1 MRDYYAVMVDDG
13 TAIFSH
19 ACQNSSPA
27 LRRRP
32 FASASCAN
40 RSYSS
45 PRPAQNGYHSSQRRS
60 RSRAAATSLPGTLPG
75 TPVAHQAN
83 AARVPDV
90 IENLLVHGTARRRAA
105 AGCQQAIT
113 SSARTTWPKNWSML
127 CSVASCSR
135 WVNVAV
141 QSLVKTT

>member
-1 MRDYYAVMVDDG
+1 MRQPLVLIAAPGPKRVPLLPAPEAVAG
-13 TAIFSH
+13 HSH
-19 ACQNSSPA
+19 V
-27 LRRRP
+27 
-32 FASASCAN
+32 
-40 RSYSS
+40 
-45 PRPAQNGYHSSQRRS
+45 
-60 RSRAAATSLPGTLPG
+60 AARH
-75 TPVAHQAN
+75 PVAHHAN

-90 IENLLVHGTARRRAA
+90 IENLLVHGTARSRAA

>member
-1 MRDYYAVMVDDG
+1 V
-13 TAIFSH
+13 
-19 ACQNSSPA
+19 N
-27 LRRRP
+27 
-32 FASASCAN
+32 
-40 RSYSS
+40 
-45 PRPAQNGYHSSQRRS
+45 NGRLTRENRS
-60 RSRAAATSLPGTLPG
+60 RSAGAKEFRCKLLDLCVDQTPKIAVDGRILRNSLLICLLAVG
-75 TPVAHQAN
+75 HQAN

-90 IENLLVHGTARRRAA
+90 IENLLIHGTARSRAA